1 MPAPLKTCAPLFW
14 STDLGIDYGAPTLH
28 LHDLL
33 PVVGEEYSAFFQ
45 HRDGILIGE
54 TLQLIWCPPV
64 ADLNG
69 WNEQPSEIA
78 LSQLLRVRITGP
90 APEPPT
96 PRNAIH
102 HGRPRYRFL
111 VLSCQPLP
119 TALRAQ
125 PLAQDAWHMPLI
137 ENGQGSCLTWEAID
151 NCGRAEIQGLIYLSA
166 YRRDE
171 TYMEMF
177 IEDLG
182 GQLFGLLSVHLGP
195 GGDDY
200 DFGRRLL
207 QGAELRAI
215 RRALAMAR
223 PLKDSQPGYLAP

>member
-1 MPAPLKTCAPLFW
+1 MPTPPRTCAPLFW
-14 STDLGIDYGAPTLH
+14 STDLGIDYGAPTLR
-28 LHDLL
+28 LSELL
-33 PVVGEEYSAFFQ
+33 PVVGAQSSAFFEQ
-45 HRDGILIGE
+45 QERILIGD
-54 TLQLIWCPPV
+54 TLQLIWSPPV

-69 WNEQPSEIA
+69 WSEQPSEIA

-96 PRNAIH
+96 PRNALY
-102 HGRPRYRFL
+102 HGRHRYRFL

-119 TALRAQ
+119 AALRAQ
-125 PLAQDAWHMPLI
+125 PLAPHAWHMPLI

-151 NCGRAEIQGLIYLSA
+151 NCSRAEVQGLIYLSA
-166 YRRDE
+166 YRRHE

-177 IEDLG
+177 IEDVG

-207 QGAELRAI
+207 EGAELRAI
-215 RRALAMAR
+215 RRALDMAR
-223 PLKDSQPGYLAP
+223 PLKDSQPGYLVP